1 MEKLSREEYDQL
13 IQLVDSRRDSIRQKS
28 YSDPEVYEEYVDLG
42 MISIKLNSQK
52 KINER
57 EEKEN
62 SL

>member
-13 IQLVDSRRDSIRQKS
+13 IQLVESRRDNIRQKS
-28 YSDPEVYEEYVDLG
+28 YSDPEIYEEYVDLG

>member
-1 MEKLSREEYDQL
+1 MEKLNREEYDQL
-13 IQLVDSRRDSIRQKS
+13 IQLVDSRRDNIRQKS

-52 KINER
+52 KIHER